1 MSTRG
6 HLALLVFLTLAC
18 LGRAEI
24 ILGTSRDEVVQQ
36 LGKPTSAARRGEH
49 EILLYPKGLRIEFRD
64 GKVVTVSGAL
74 PAPPPSNAS
83 GPAKAPAKPASTKEE
98 PTPPPNVPAPA
109 VAAPAAVAPVNA
121 TAATTAPAAAL
132 TPPPASGRNATDEL
146 AKRVEK
152 MNTPWGEAPPAE
164 EVHSPLDE
172 IQPFLSGLALRFCF
186 MITALKLAF
195 RFWEM
200 DAFWRG
206 IFAIAGI
213 DVALHAVFELLG
225 PVTGGFTSMGAIA
238 NGVPGLA
245 LIYTINR
252 FCFNKRL
259 QNAVMTAAAVKLAV
273 TLCYVFA
280 GVATLN
286 AIYG

>member
-1 MSTRG
+1 VSIRG
-6 HLALLVFLTLAC
+6 HLALLVVLTLAS
-18 LGRAEI
+18 LGRADI
-24 ILGTSRDEVVQQ
+24 TFGTSREKVVEQ

-64 GKVVTVSGAL
+64 GKVVTISGAL
-74 PAPPPSNAS
+74 PSTAPSSNSSPPKT
-83 GPAKAPAKPASTKEE
+83 PAQPAALKTE
-98 PTPPPNVPAPA
+98 PTPPANAPVPAG
-109 VAAPAAVAPVNA
+109 AAPVTAAPVSA
-121 TAATTAPAAAL
+121 PTATTAPAL
-132 TPPPASGRNATDEL
+132 PLPPSSASGRHATDEL

-152 MNTPWGEAPPAE
+152 MNTPWGEAPPVE
-164 EVHSPLDE
+164 EVHSPMAE
-172 IQPFLSGLALRFCF
+172 IQPFLTGLALRFCF
-186 MITALKLAF
+186 MVTALKLAF

-225 PVTGGFTSMGAIA
+225 PVTGGFTSMGAVA
-238 NGVPGLA
+238 NGIPGLA

-273 TLCYVFA
+273 TLCYIFA